1 MKFVSLY
8 KKPKSLNLNV
18 MKRLESKLF
27 IILLA
32 YFAPILNTSCTKDDN
47 STIEPPTIIAVTG
60 DINASLDQFRHLLGD
75 QLNTT
80 PGHVAGRREA
90 NWDGVPEQLLSKKL
104 PVDFLNPVGA
114 QAVVANQRGLVYS
127 AGGNFQV
134 SKNNFAEINPTAT
147 NQFSSF
153 SGDKSFANTSS
164 SLWDV
169 EFQVAGKTE
178 AAFVRGFGIVFSD
191 VDLPHST
198 SMEFFS
204 DQRSLGKFFVPEK
217 NGSNFSFLG
226 VYFKNEK
233 VTRIVVTHDGHL
245 DQGQKDISDNG
256 PADLV
261 TMDNFLWNEPVK
273 K

>member
-1 MKFVSLY
+1 
-8 KKPKSLNLNV
+8 
-18 MKRLESKLF
+18 MKRLESNLI
-27 IILLA
+27 IILLTS
-32 YFAPILNTSCTKDDN
+32 FATVLNISCSKDDN
-47 STIEPPTIIAVTG
+47 PIIEPPTIIAATG

-80 PGHVAGRREA
+80 PGQVTGRREA
-90 NWDGVPEQLLSKKL
+90 NWDGVPEQLLGKKL
-104 PVDFLNPVGA
+104 PADFLNPVGA
-114 QAVVANQRGLVYS
+114 QAAVSNQRGLIYS
-127 AGGNFQV
+127 VGGNFQV

-153 SGDKSFANTSS
+153 SGDKSFANTSG

-169 EFQVAGKTE
+169 EFQVAGKSE

-191 VDLPHST
+191 VDLPNST

-204 DQRSLGKFFVPEK
+204 DQRSLGKFFAPAK
-217 NGSNFSFLG
+217 QGSNFSFLG

-233 VTRIVVTHDGHL
+233 VTRITVVHDGHL

-256 PADLV
+256 PSDLV
-261 TMDNFLWNEPVK
+261 TMDNFLWNEPAK

>member
-1 MKFVSLY
+1 MKSQ
-8 KKPKSLNLNV
+8 
-18 MKRLESKLF
+18 ESKLVSG
-27 IILLA
+27 LLA
-32 YFAPILNTSCTKDDN
+32 LLIIMLTASCNKDENTINES
-47 STIEPPTIIAVTG
+47 PTIIAATG
-60 DINASLDQFRHLLGD
+60 DINASLDQFRQLLGD

-80 PGHVAGRREA
+80 TGLVTGRREA
-90 NWDGVPEQLLSKKL
+90 NWDGVPEQLLGQKL
-104 PVDFLNPVGA
+104 PSDFLNPVGE
-114 QAVVANQRGLVYS
+114 QAAVSNQRGLIYS
-127 AGGNFQV
+127 TAGNFQV
-134 SKNNFAEINPTAT
+134 SKNNFATINPAAT
-147 NQFSSF
+147 SQFSSF
-153 SGDKSFANTSS
+153 SGEKSFANVSG

-169 EFQVAGKTE
+169 EFQVAGKSE

-191 VDLPHST
+191 VDLPNST

-204 DQRSLGKFFVPEK
+204 EQRSLGKYFVPAK
-217 NGSNFSFLG
+217 QGSNFSFLG

-233 VTRIVVTHDGHL
+233 VTRITVAHDSHL

>member
-1 MKFVSLY
+1 
-8 KKPKSLNLNV
+8 
-18 MKRLESKLF
+18 MKRLESKL
-27 IILLA
+27 IAILLA
-32 YFAPILNTSCTKDDN
+32 TLAISFTISCTKDENAIDE
-47 STIEPPTIIAVTG
+47 SPTVISATG

-80 PGHVAGRREA
+80 TGLVTGRREA

-104 PVDFLNPVGA
+104 PADFLNPVGD
-114 QAVVANQRGLVYS
+114 QAAVSNKRGLIYS
-127 AGGNFQV
+127 TAGNFQV
-134 SKNNFAEINPTAT
+134 SKNNFAEINPAAT
-147 NQFSSF
+147 SQFSSF
-153 SGDKSFANTSS
+153 SGDKSFANVSG

-191 VDLPHST
+191 VDLSNST
-198 SMEFFS
+198 SMEVFS
-204 DQRSLGKFFVPEK
+204 DQRSLGKYFVPAK
-217 NGSNFSFLG
+217 QGSNFSFLG

-233 VTRIVVTHDGHL
+233 VTRITVAHDGHL

-256 PADLV
+256 TADLV

>member
-1 MKFVSLY
+1 
-8 KKPKSLNLNV
+8 
-18 MKRLESKLF
+18 MKRLESKL
-27 IILLA
+27 IAILLA
-32 YFAPILNTSCTKDDN
+32 TLAISFTISCTKDENAIDE
-47 STIEPPTIIAVTG
+47 SPTVISATG
-60 DINASLDQFRHLLGD
+60 DINASLEQFRHLLGD

-80 PGHVAGRREA
+80 TGLVTGRREA

-104 PVDFLNPVGA
+104 PADFLNPVGD
-114 QAVVANQRGLVYS
+114 QAAVSNKRGLIYS
-127 AGGNFQV
+127 TAGNFQV
-134 SKNNFAEINPTAT
+134 SKNNFAEINPAAT
-147 NQFSSF
+147 SQFSSF
-153 SGDKSFANTSS
+153 SGDKSFANVSG

-191 VDLPHST
+191 VDLSNST
-198 SMEFFS
+198 SMEVFS
-204 DQRSLGKFFVPEK
+204 DQRSLGKYFVPAK
-217 NGSNFSFLG
+217 QGSNFSFLG

-233 VTRIVVTHDGHL
+233 VTRITVAHDGHL

-256 PADLV
+256 TADLV

>member
-1 MKFVSLY
+1 
-8 KKPKSLNLNV
+8 
-18 MKRLESKLF
+18 MKRLESK
-27 IILLA
+27 IIAGLLA
-32 YFAPILNTSCTKDDN
+32 LLVIFLNTGCRKDEN
-47 STIEPPTIIAVTG
+47 TVNEPPTIIAATG
-60 DINASLDQFRHLLGD
+60 DINSSLDQFRHLLGD

-80 PGHVAGRREA
+80 TGQVTGRREA

-104 PVDFLNPVGA
+104 PADFLNPVGE
-114 QAVVANQRGLVYS
+114 QAPVANQRGLIYS
-127 AGGNFQV
+127 TGGNFQV
-134 SKNNFAEINPTAT
+134 SKNNFAEINPEAT
-147 NQFSSF
+147 GQLSSF
-153 SGDKSFANTSS
+153 SGDKSFANVSS

-178 AAFVRGFGIVFSD
+178 SAFVRGFGVVFSD
-191 VDLPHST
+191 VDLPNST

-204 DQRSLGKFFVPEK
+204 DQRSLGKYFVPAK
-217 NGSNFSFLG
+217 QGSNFSFLG

-233 VTRIVVTHDGHL
+233 VTRITVTHDGHL

-261 TMDNFLWNEPVK
+261 AMDNFLWNEPVK